1 MSDQSREQYIATF
14 ARRVLRFRVL
24 GVVAAVVSRC
34 RARVPLAFHGHRAVA
49 GHPDHVLIPGAH
61 AVPRRGADSSLH
73 TLASIPALLLFA
85 LILIVTVLL
94 RKRFAL
100 LVRIVALL
108 VVSNGATQMLK
119 YLLVRPDMEVGHS
132 LANSFPSGHVTLA
145 TSVGLALIAAVPQRW
160 KSVAGGVAWVAI
172 AFVGVTVLSLGWHRH
187 SSDVLA
193 GILVATAVALLVVP
207 SEWRPFNDHF
217 RGRSPAVLAW
227 VALVVSAIG
236 VALMA
241 WGSRTE
247 IGQPV
252 SAMQRSGSWLSWC
265 SRECFLP
272 CFQQFLIFAVSSLSV
287 LGVDHLAGN

>member
-24 GVVAAVVSRC
+24 GVVAAVVSVVALAYLSLFTVTGQWLDTLIMYSFQAHIPFQDV
-34 RARVPLAFHGHRAVA
+34 ARTV
-49 GHPDHVLIPGAH
+49 
-61 AVPRRGADSSLH
+61 LH

-145 TSVGLALIAAVPQRW
+145 ASVGLALIAAVPQRW

-172 AFVGVTVLSLGWHRH
+172 AFVGVTVLSLGWHRL
-187 SSDVLA
+187 SDVLA

-227 VALVVSAIG
+227 LALVVSAIG
-236 VALMA
+236 VALVA

-252 SAMQRSGSWLSWC
+252 SAMQITELAVMVQPGV
-265 SRECFLP
+265 FLAV
-272 CFQQFLIFAVSSLSV
+272 FSTVLIFAVSSLSV

>member
-24 GVVAAVVSRC
+24 GVVAAAVSVVALAYLSLFTVTGQWLDTLIMYSFQAHMPFQDV
-34 RARVPLAFHGHRAVA
+34 ARTV
-49 GHPDHVLIPGAH
+49 
-61 AVPRRGADSSLH
+61 LH

-172 AFVGVTVLSLGWHRH
+172 AFVGVTVLSLGWHRL
-187 SSDVLA
+187 SDVLA

-217 RGRSPAVLAW
+217 RGCSPAVLAW
-227 VALVVSAIG
+227 LALVVSAIG
-236 VALMA
+236 VALVA

-252 SAMQRSGSWLSWC
+252 SAMQITELAVTVQPGV
-265 SRECFLP
+265 FLAV
-272 CFQQFLIFAVSSLSV
+272 FSTVLIFAVSSLSV

>member
-24 GVVAAVVSRC
+24 GVVAAVVSVVALAYLSLFTVTGQWLDTLIMYSFQAHMPFQDV
-34 RARVPLAFHGHRAVA
+34 ARTV
-49 GHPDHVLIPGAH
+49 
-61 AVPRRGADSSLH
+61 LH

-172 AFVGVTVLSLGWHRH
+172 AFVGVTVLSLGWHRL
-187 SSDVLA
+187 SDVLA
-193 GILVATAVALLVVP
+193 GTLVATAVALLVVP

-252 SAMQRSGSWLSWC
+252 SAMQITELAVMVQPGV
-265 SRECFLP
+265 FLAV
-272 CFQQFLIFAVSSLSV
+272 FSTVLILAVSSLSV

>member
-24 GVVAAVVSRC
+24 GVVAAVVSVVALAYLSLFTVTGQWLDTLIMYSFQAHIPFQDV
-34 RARVPLAFHGHRAVA
+34 ARTV
-49 GHPDHVLIPGAH
+49 
-61 AVPRRGADSSLH
+61 LH

-145 TSVGLALIAAVPQRW
+145 ASVGLALIAAVPQRW

-172 AFVGVTVLSLGWHRH
+172 AFVGVTVLSLGWHRL
-187 SSDVLA
+187 SDVLA
-193 GILVATAVALLVVP
+193 GILVAAAVALLVVP

-227 VALVVSAIG
+227 LALVVSAIG

-241 WGSRTE
+241 WGSRAE

-252 SAMQRSGSWLSWC
+252 SAMQITELAVMVQPGV
-265 SRECFLP
+265 FLAV
-272 CFQQFLIFAVSSLSV
+272 FSTVLIFAVSSLSV

>member
-1 MSDQSREQYIATF
+1 MVGRLRCRIQSREQYIATF

-24 GVVAAVVSRC
+24 GVVAAAVSVVALAYLSLFTVTGQWLDTLIMYSFQAHMPFQDA
-34 RARVPLAFHGHRAVA
+34 ARTV
-49 GHPDHVLIPGAH
+49 
-61 AVPRRGADSSLH
+61 LH

-108 VVSNGATQMLK
+108 VVLSNGAACQMLK

-172 AFVGVTVLSLGWHRH
+172 AFVGVTVLSLGWHRL
-187 SSDVLA
+187 SDVLA
-193 GILVATAVALLVVP
+193 GILVATRR
-207 SEWRPFNDHF
+207 WRCWLC
-217 RGRSPAVLAW
+217 R
-227 VALVVSAIG
+227 
-236 VALMA
+236 
-241 WGSRTE
+241 
-247 IGQPV
+247 
-252 SAMQRSGSWLSWC
+252 RSGDRSTTTSRGVLLLSW
-265 SRECFLP
+265 RGWPWCFLP
-272 CFQQFLIFAVSSLSV
+272 
-287 LGVDHLAGN
+287 LAWR

>member
-24 GVVAAVVSRC
+24 GVVAAAVSVVALAYLSLFTVTGQWLDTLIMYSFQAHMPFQDV
-34 RARVPLAFHGHRAVA
+34 ARTV
-49 GHPDHVLIPGAH
+49 
-61 AVPRRGADSSLH
+61 LH

-172 AFVGVTVLSLGWHRH
+172 AFVGVTVLSLGWHRL
-187 SSDVLA
+187 SDVLA

-227 VALVVSAIG
+227 LALVVSAIG
-236 VALMA
+236 VALVA

-252 SAMQRSGSWLSWC
+252 SAMQITELAVMVQPGV
-265 SRECFLP
+265 FLAV
-272 CFQQFLIFAVSSLSV
+272 FSTDLILAVSSLSV

>member
-24 GVVAAVVSRC
+24 GVVAAVVSVVALAYLSLFTVTGQWLDTLIMSSFQAHIPFQDV
-34 RARVPLAFHGHRAVA
+34 ARTV
-49 GHPDHVLIPGAH
+49 
-61 AVPRRGADSSLH
+61 LH

-145 TSVGLALIAAVPQRW
+145 ASVGLALIAAVPQRW

-172 AFVGVTVLSLGWHRH
+172 AFVGVTVLSLGWHRL
-187 SSDVLA
+187 SDVLA
-193 GILVATAVALLVVP
+193 GILVAAAVALLVVP

-227 VALVVSAIG
+227 LALVVSAIG

-241 WGSRTE
+241 WGSRAE

-252 SAMQRSGSWLSWC
+252 SAMQITELAVMVQPGV
-265 SRECFLP
+265 FLAV
-272 CFQQFLIFAVSSLSV
+272 FSTVLILAVSSLSV

>member
-24 GVVAAVVSRC
+24 GVVAAVVSVVALAYLSLFTVTGQWLDTLIMYSFQAHIPFQDV
-34 RARVPLAFHGHRAVA
+34 ARTV
-49 GHPDHVLIPGAH
+49 
-61 AVPRRGADSSLH
+61 LH

-172 AFVGVTVLSLGWHRH
+172 AFVGVTVLSLGWHRL
-187 SSDVLA
+187 SDVLA

-227 VALVVSAIG
+227 LALVVSAIG

-252 SAMQRSGSWLSWC
+252 SAMQITELAVMVQPGV
-265 SRECFLP
+265 FLAV
-272 CFQQFLIFAVSSLSV
+272 FSTVLIFAVSSLSV

>member
-24 GVVAAVVSRC
+24 GVVAAAVSVVALAYLSLFTVTGQWLDTLIMYSFQAHIPFQDV
-34 RARVPLAFHGHRAVA
+34 ARTV
-49 GHPDHVLIPGAH
+49 
-61 AVPRRGADSSLH
+61 LH

-145 TSVGLALIAAVPQRW
+145 ASVGLALIAAVPQRW

-172 AFVGVTVLSLGWHRH
+172 AFVGVTVLSLGWHRL
-187 SSDVLA
+187 SDVLA
-193 GILVATAVALLVVP
+193 GILVAAAVALLVVP

-227 VALVVSAIG
+227 LALVVSAIG

-241 WGSRTE
+241 WGSRAE

-252 SAMQRSGSWLSWC
+252 SAMQITELAVMVQPGV
-265 SRECFLP
+265 FLAV
-272 CFQQFLIFAVSSLSV
+272 FSTVLIFAVSSLSV

>member
-24 GVVAAVVSRC
+24 GVVAAVVSVVALAYLSLFTVTGQWLDTLIMYSFQAHIPFQDV
-34 RARVPLAFHGHRAVA
+34 ARTV
-49 GHPDHVLIPGAH
+49 
-61 AVPRRGADSSLH
+61 LH

-172 AFVGVTVLSLGWHRH
+172 AFVGVTVLSLGWHRL
-187 SSDVLA
+187 SDVLA

-252 SAMQRSGSWLSWC
+252 SAMQITELAVMVQPGV
-265 SRECFLP
+265 FLAV
-272 CFQQFLIFAVSSLSV
+272 FSTVLIFAVSSLSV

>member
-24 GVVAAVVSRC
+24 GVVAAVVSVVALAYLSLFTVTGQWLDTLIMYSFQAHMPFQDV
-34 RARVPLAFHGHRAVA
+34 ARTV
-49 GHPDHVLIPGAH
+49 
-61 AVPRRGADSSLH
+61 LH

-172 AFVGVTVLSLGWHRH
+172 AFVGVTVLSLGWHRL
-187 SSDVLA
+187 SDVLA

-227 VALVVSAIG
+227 LALVVSAIG

-241 WGSRTE
+241 WGSRAE

-252 SAMQRSGSWLSWC
+252 SAMQITELAVMVQPGV
-265 SRECFLP
+265 FLAV
-272 CFQQFLIFAVSSLSV
+272 FSTVLIFAVSSLSV

>member
-24 GVVAAVVSRC
+24 GVVAAAVSVVALAYLSLFTVTGQWLDTLIMYSFQAHMPFQDV
-34 RARVPLAFHGHRAVA
+34 ARTV
-49 GHPDHVLIPGAH
+49 
-61 AVPRRGADSSLH
+61 LH

-172 AFVGVTVLSLGWHRH
+172 AFVGVTVLSLGWHRL
-187 SSDVLA
+187 SDVLA
-193 GILVATAVALLVVP
+193 GILVAAAVALLVVP

-227 VALVVSAIG
+227 LALVVSAIG
-236 VALMA
+236 VALMT

-252 SAMQRSGSWLSWC
+252 SAMQITELAVMVQPGV
-265 SRECFLP
+265 FLAV
-272 CFQQFLIFAVSSLSV
+272 FSTVLILAVSSLSV

>member
-24 GVVAAVVSRC
+24 GVVAAVVSVGALAYLSLFTVTGQWLDTLIMYSFQAHMPFQDV
-34 RARVPLAFHGHRAVA
+34 ARTV
-49 GHPDHVLIPGAH
+49 
-61 AVPRRGADSSLH
+61 LH

-172 AFVGVTVLSLGWHRH
+172 AFVGVTVLSLGWHRL
-187 SSDVLA
+187 SDVLA

-227 VALVVSAIG
+227 LALVVSAIG

-241 WGSRTE
+241 WGSRAE

-252 SAMQRSGSWLSWC
+252 SAMQITELAVMVQPGV
-265 SRECFLP
+265 FLAV
-272 CFQQFLIFAVSSLSV
+272 FSTVLIFAVSSLSV

>member
-24 GVVAAVVSRC
+24 GVVAAVVSVVALAYLSLFTVTGQWLDTLIMYSFQAHIPFQDV
-34 RARVPLAFHGHRAVA
+34 ARTV
-49 GHPDHVLIPGAH
+49 
-61 AVPRRGADSSLH
+61 LH

-145 TSVGLALIAAVPQRW
+145 ASVGLALIAAVPQRW

-172 AFVGVTVLSLGWHRH
+172 AFVGVTVLSLGWHRL
-187 SSDVLA
+187 SDVLA

-227 VALVVSAIG
+227 VALVFSAIG

-252 SAMQRSGSWLSWC
+252 SAMQITELAVMVQPGV
-265 SRECFLP
+265 FLAV
-272 CFQQFLIFAVSSLSV
+272 FSTVLIFAVSSLSV
-287 LGVDHLAGN
+287 LGVNHLAGN

>member
-24 GVVAAVVSRC
+24 GVVAAVVSVVALAYLSLFTVTGQWLDTLIMYSFQAHMPFQDV
-34 RARVPLAFHGHRAVA
+34 ARTV
-49 GHPDHVLIPGAH
+49 
-61 AVPRRGADSSLH
+61 LH

-145 TSVGLALIAAVPQRW
+145 ASVGLALIAAVPQRW

-172 AFVGVTVLSLGWHRH
+172 AFVGVTVLSLGWHRL
-187 SSDVLA
+187 SDVLA
-193 GILVATAVALLVVP
+193 GILVAAAVALLVVP

-227 VALVVSAIG
+227 LALVVSAIG

-241 WGSRTE
+241 WGSRAE

-252 SAMQRSGSWLSWC
+252 SAMQITELAVMVQPGV
-265 SRECFLP
+265 FLAV
-272 CFQQFLIFAVSSLSV
+272 FSTVLILAVSSLSV

>member
-24 GVVAAVVSRC
+24 GVVAAVVSVVALAYLSLFTVTGQWLDTLIMYSFQAHMPFQDV
-34 RARVPLAFHGHRAVA
+34 ARTV
-49 GHPDHVLIPGAH
+49 
-61 AVPRRGADSSLH
+61 LH

-172 AFVGVTVLSLGWHRH
+172 AFVGVTVLSLGWHRL
-187 SSDVLA
+187 SDVLA

-252 SAMQRSGSWLSWC
+252 SAMQITELAVMVQPGV
-265 SRECFLP
+265 FLAV
-272 CFQQFLIFAVSSLSV
+272 FSTVLIFAVSSLSV
-287 LGVDHLAGN
+287 LGVNHLAGN

>member
-14 ARRVLRFRVL
+14 ARRVLRFRFL
-24 GVVAAVVSRC
+24 GVVAAAVSVVALAYLSLFTVTGQWLDTLIMYSFQAHIPFQDV
-34 RARVPLAFHGHRAVA
+34 ARTV
-49 GHPDHVLIPGAH
+49 
-61 AVPRRGADSSLH
+61 LH

-172 AFVGVTVLSLGWHRH
+172 AFVGVTVLSLGWHRL
-187 SSDVLA
+187 SDVLA

-252 SAMQRSGSWLSWC
+252 SAVQITELAVMVQPGV
-265 SRECFLP
+265 FLAV
-272 CFQQFLIFAVSSLSV
+272 FSTVLIFAVSSLSV
-287 LGVDHLAGN
+287 LGVNHLAGN

>member
-24 GVVAAVVSRC
+24 GVVAAAVSVVALAYLSLFTVTGQWLDTLIMYSFQAHMPFQDV
-34 RARVPLAFHGHRAVA
+34 ARTV
-49 GHPDHVLIPGAH
+49 
-61 AVPRRGADSSLH
+61 LH

-172 AFVGVTVLSLGWHRH
+172 AFVGVTVLSLGWHRL
-187 SSDVLA
+187 SDVLA

-217 RGRSPAVLAW
+217 RGHSPAVLAW

-252 SAMQRSGSWLSWC
+252 SAMQITELAVMVQPGV
-265 SRECFLP
+265 FLAV
-272 CFQQFLIFAVSSLSV
+272 FSTVLIFAVSSLSV

>member
-24 GVVAAVVSRC
+24 GVVAAVVSVVALAYLSLFTVTGQWLDTLIMYSFQAHMPFQDV
-34 RARVPLAFHGHRAVA
+34 ARTV
-49 GHPDHVLIPGAH
+49 
-61 AVPRRGADSSLH
+61 LH

-145 TSVGLALIAAVPQRW
+145 ASVGLALIAAVPQRW

-172 AFVGVTVLSLGWHRH
+172 AFVGVTVLSLGWHRL
-187 SSDVLA
+187 SDVLA

-227 VALVVSAIG
+227 LALVVSAIG

-252 SAMQRSGSWLSWC
+252 SAMQITELAVTVQPGV
-265 SRECFLP
+265 FLAV
-272 CFQQFLIFAVSSLSV
+272 FSTVLIFAVSSLSV

>member
-24 GVVAAVVSRC
+24 GVVAAVVSVVALAYLSLFTVTGQWLDTLIMYSFQAHMPFQDV
-34 RARVPLAFHGHRAVA
+34 ARTV
-49 GHPDHVLIPGAH
+49 
-61 AVPRRGADSSLH
+61 LH

-172 AFVGVTVLSLGWHRH
+172 AFVGVTVLSLGWHRL
-187 SSDVLA
+187 SDVLA
-193 GILVATAVALLVVP
+193 GTLVATAVALLVVP

-227 VALVVSAIG
+227 LALVVSAIG

-241 WGSRTE
+241 WGSRAE

-252 SAMQRSGSWLSWC
+252 SAMQITELAVTVQPGV
-265 SRECFLP
+265 FLAV
-272 CFQQFLIFAVSSLSV
+272 FSTVLIFAVSSLSV

>member
-24 GVVAAVVSRC
+24 GVVAAAVSVVALAYLSLFTVTGQWLDTLIMYSFQAHMPFQDV
-34 RARVPLAFHGHRAVA
+34 ARTV
-49 GHPDHVLIPGAH
+49 
-61 AVPRRGADSSLH
+61 LH

-172 AFVGVTVLSLGWHRH
+172 AFVGVTVLSLGWHRL
-187 SSDVLA
+187 SDVLA

-227 VALVVSAIG
+227 LALVVSAIG

-252 SAMQRSGSWLSWC
+252 SAMQITELAVMVQPGV
-265 SRECFLP
+265 FLAV
-272 CFQQFLIFAVSSLSV
+272 FSTVLIFAVSSLSV

>member
-24 GVVAAVVSRC
+24 GVVAAVVSVVALAYLSLFTVTGQC
-34 RARVPLAFHGHRAVA
+34 LDTLIMYSFQAHMPFQDVARTV
-49 GHPDHVLIPGAH
+49 
-61 AVPRRGADSSLH
+61 LH

-100 LVRIVALL
+100 LVRVVALL

-172 AFVGVTVLSLGWHRH
+172 AFVGVTVLSLGWHRL
-187 SSDVLA
+187 SDVLA
-193 GILVATAVALLVVP
+193 GTLVATAVALLVVP

-227 VALVVSAIG
+227 LALVVSAIG

-252 SAMQRSGSWLSWC
+252 SAMQITELAVTVQPGV
-265 SRECFLP
+265 FLAV
-272 CFQQFLIFAVSSLSV
+272 FSTVLIFAVSSLSV

>member
-24 GVVAAVVSRC
+24 GVVAAVVSVVALAYLSLFTVTGQWLDTLIMYSFQAHMPFQDV
-34 RARVPLAFHGHRAVA
+34 ARTV
-49 GHPDHVLIPGAH
+49 
-61 AVPRRGADSSLH
+61 LH

-172 AFVGVTVLSLGWHRH
+172 AFVGVTVLSLGWHRL
-187 SSDVLA
+187 SDVLA
-193 GILVATAVALLVVP
+193 GTLVATAVALLVVP

-227 VALVVSAIG
+227 LALVVSAIG

-252 SAMQRSGSWLSWC
+252 SAMQITELAVTVQPGVLLAVFSTV
-265 SRECFLP
+265 
-272 CFQQFLIFAVSSLSV
+272 LIFAVSSLSV

>member
-24 GVVAAVVSRC
+24 GVVAAVVSVVALAYLSLFTVTGQWLDTLIMYSFQAHIPFQDV
-34 RARVPLAFHGHRAVA
+34 ARTV
-49 GHPDHVLIPGAH
+49 
-61 AVPRRGADSSLH
+61 LH

-145 TSVGLALIAAVPQRW
+145 ASVGLALIAAVPQRW

-172 AFVGVTVLSLGWHRH
+172 AFVGVTVLSLGWHRL
-187 SSDVLA
+187 SDVLA

-227 VALVVSAIG
+227 LALVVSAIG

-241 WGSRTE
+241 WGSRAE

-252 SAMQRSGSWLSWC
+252 SAMQITELAVMVQPGV
-265 SRECFLP
+265 FLAV
-272 CFQQFLIFAVSSLSV
+272 FSTVLIFAVSSLSV

>member
-24 GVVAAVVSRC
+24 GVVAAVVSVVALAYLSLFTVTGQWLDTLIMYSFQAHMPFQDV
-34 RARVPLAFHGHRAVA
+34 ARTV
-49 GHPDHVLIPGAH
+49 
-61 AVPRRGADSSLH
+61 LH

-172 AFVGVTVLSLGWHRH
+172 AFVGVTVLSLGWHRL
-187 SSDVLA
+187 SDVLA

-227 VALVVSAIG
+227 LALVVSAIG

-252 SAMQRSGSWLSWC
+252 SAMQITELAVMVQPGV
-265 SRECFLP
+265 FLAV
-272 CFQQFLIFAVSSLSV
+272 FSTVLIFAVSSLSV

>member
-24 GVVAAVVSRC
+24 GVVAAVVSVVALAYLSLFTVTGQWLDTLIMYSFQAHIPFQDV
-34 RARVPLAFHGHRAVA
+34 ARTV
-49 GHPDHVLIPGAH
+49 
-61 AVPRRGADSSLH
+61 LH

-172 AFVGVTVLSLGWHRH
+172 AFVGVTVLSLGWHRL
-187 SSDVLA
+187 SDVLA

-227 VALVVSAIG
+227 LALVVSAIG

-241 WGSRTE
+241 WGSRAE

-252 SAMQRSGSWLSWC
+252 SAMQITELAVMVQPGV
-265 SRECFLP
+265 FLAV
-272 CFQQFLIFAVSSLSV
+272 FSTVLIFAVSSLSV

>member
-1 MSDQSREQYIATF
+1 MSEQSREQHIAAF
-14 ARRVLRFRVL
+14 ARRVLRFRGLAAVT
-24 GVVAAVVSRC
+24 AVVSIVALAYLSLFTVTGQWLDTLIMYSFQAHMPFQDV
-34 RARVPLAFHGHRAVA
+34 ARTV
-49 GHPDHVLIPGAH
+49 
-61 AVPRRGADSSLH
+61 LH

-172 AFVGVTVLSLGWHRH
+172 AFVGVTVLSLGWHRL
-187 SSDVLA
+187 SDVLA

-227 VALVVSAIG
+227 LALVVSAIG

-252 SAMQRSGSWLSWC
+252 SAMQITELAVTVQPGV
-265 SRECFLP
+265 FLAV
-272 CFQQFLIFAVSSLSV
+272 FSTVLVFAVSSLSV

>member
-24 GVVAAVVSRC
+24 GVVAAAVSVVALAYLSLFTVTGQWLDTLIMYSFQAHMPFQDV
-34 RARVPLAFHGHRAVA
+34 ARTV
-49 GHPDHVLIPGAH
+49 
-61 AVPRRGADSSLH
+61 LH

-145 TSVGLALIAAVPQRW
+145 ASVGLALIAAVPQRW

-172 AFVGVTVLSLGWHRH
+172 AFVGVTVLSLGWHRL
-187 SSDVLA
+187 SDVLA
-193 GILVATAVALLVVP
+193 GILVAAAVALLVVP

-227 VALVVSAIG
+227 LALVVSAIG

-241 WGSRTE
+241 WGSRAE

-252 SAMQRSGSWLSWC
+252 SAMQITELAVMVQPGV
-265 SRECFLP
+265 FLAV
-272 CFQQFLIFAVSSLSV
+272 FSTVLIFAVSSLSV

>member
-24 GVVAAVVSRC
+24 GVVAAVVSVVALAYLSLFTVTGQWLDTLIMYSFQAHMPFQDV
-34 RARVPLAFHGHRAVA
+34 ARTV
-49 GHPDHVLIPGAH
+49 
-61 AVPRRGADSSLH
+61 LH

-172 AFVGVTVLSLGWHRH
+172 AFVGVTVLSLGWHRL
-187 SSDVLA
+187 SDVLA

-217 RGRSPAVLAW
+217 RGHSPAVLAW

-236 VALMA
+236 VALMT

-252 SAMQRSGSWLSWC
+252 SAMQITELAVMVQPGV
-265 SRECFLP
+265 FLAV
-272 CFQQFLIFAVSSLSV
+272 FSTVLILAVSSLSV

>member
-24 GVVAAVVSRC
+24 GVVAAVVSVVALAYLSLFTVTGQWLDTLIMYSFQAHIPFQDV
-34 RARVPLAFHGHRAVA
+34 ARTV
-49 GHPDHVLIPGAH
+49 
-61 AVPRRGADSSLH
+61 LH

-172 AFVGVTVLSLGWHRH
+172 AFVGVTVLSLGWHRL
-187 SSDVLA
+187 SDVLA
-193 GILVATAVALLVVP
+193 GILVAAAVALLVVP

-227 VALVVSAIG
+227 LALVVSAIG

-241 WGSRTE
+241 WGSRAE

-252 SAMQRSGSWLSWC
+252 SAMQITELAVMVQPGV
-265 SRECFLP
+265 FLAV
-272 CFQQFLIFAVSSLSV
+272 FSTVLIFAVSSLSV

>member
-24 GVVAAVVSRC
+24 GVVAAAVSVVALAYLSLFTVTGQWLDTLIMYSFQAHIPFQDV
-34 RARVPLAFHGHRAVA
+34 ARTV
-49 GHPDHVLIPGAH
+49 
-61 AVPRRGADSSLH
+61 LH

-172 AFVGVTVLSLGWHRH
+172 AFVGVTVLSLGWHRL
-187 SSDVLA
+187 SDVLA

-252 SAMQRSGSWLSWC
+252 SAMQITELAVMVQPGV
-265 SRECFLP
+265 FLAV
-272 CFQQFLIFAVSSLSV
+272 FSTVLIFAVSSLSV

>member
-24 GVVAAVVSRC
+24 GVVAAVVSVVALAYLSLFTVTGQWLDTLIMYSFQAHMPFQDV
-34 RARVPLAFHGHRAVA
+34 ARTV
-49 GHPDHVLIPGAH
+49 
-61 AVPRRGADSSLH
+61 LH

-172 AFVGVTVLSLGWHRH
+172 AFVGVTVLSLGWHRL
-187 SSDVLA
+187 SDVLA
-193 GILVATAVALLVVP
+193 GILVAAAVALLVVP

-227 VALVVSAIG
+227 LALVVSAIG

-241 WGSRTE
+241 WGSRAE

-252 SAMQRSGSWLSWC
+252 SAMQITELAVMVQPGV
-265 SRECFLP
+265 FLAV
-272 CFQQFLIFAVSSLSV
+272 FSTVLIFAVSSLSV

>member
-24 GVVAAVVSRC
+24 GVVAAVVSVVALAYLSLFTVTGQWLDTLIMYSFQAHMPFQDV
-34 RARVPLAFHGHRAVA
+34 ARTV
-49 GHPDHVLIPGAH
+49 
-61 AVPRRGADSSLH
+61 LH

-172 AFVGVTVLSLGWHRH
+172 AFVGVTVLSLGWHRL
-187 SSDVLA
+187 SDVLA

-217 RGRSPAVLAW
+217 RGHSPAVLAW

-252 SAMQRSGSWLSWC
+252 SAMQITELAVMVQPGV
-265 SRECFLP
+265 FLAV
-272 CFQQFLIFAVSSLSV
+272 FSTVLILAVSSLSV

>member
-24 GVVAAVVSRC
+24 GVVAAVVSVVALAYLSLFTVTGQWLDTLIMYSFQAHMPFQDV
-34 RARVPLAFHGHRAVA
+34 ARTV
-49 GHPDHVLIPGAH
+49 
-61 AVPRRGADSSLH
+61 LH

-145 TSVGLALIAAVPQRW
+145 ASVGLALIAAVPQRW

-172 AFVGVTVLSLGWHRH
+172 AFVGVTVLSLGWHRL
-187 SSDVLA
+187 SDVLA

-227 VALVVSAIG
+227 LALVVSAIG

-241 WGSRTE
+241 WGSRTKM
-247 IGQPV
+247 GQPV
-252 SAMQRSGSWLSWC
+252 SAMQITELAVTVQPGV
-265 SRECFLP
+265 FLAV
-272 CFQQFLIFAVSSLSV
+272 FSTVLIFAVSSLSV

>member
-24 GVVAAVVSRC
+24 GVVAAVVSVVALAYLSLFTVTGQC
-34 RARVPLAFHGHRAVA
+34 LDTLIMYSFQAHMPFQDVARTV
-49 GHPDHVLIPGAH
+49 
-61 AVPRRGADSSLH
+61 LH

-172 AFVGVTVLSLGWHRH
+172 AFVGVTVLSLGWHRL
-187 SSDVLA
+187 SDVLA

-227 VALVVSAIG
+227 LALVVSAIG

-252 SAMQRSGSWLSWC
+252 SAMQITELAVTVQPGV
-265 SRECFLP
+265 FLAV
-272 CFQQFLIFAVSSLSV
+272 FSTVLIFAVSSLSV

>member
-1 MSDQSREQYIATF
+1 MSEQSREQHIAAF
-14 ARRVLRFRVL
+14 ARRVLRFRGLAAVT
-24 GVVAAVVSRC
+24 AVVSIVALAYLSLFTVTGQWLDTLIMYSFQAHMPFQDV
-34 RARVPLAFHGHRAVA
+34 ARTV
-49 GHPDHVLIPGAH
+49 
-61 AVPRRGADSSLH
+61 LH

-172 AFVGVTVLSLGWHRH
+172 AFVGVTVLSLGWHRL
-187 SSDVLA
+187 SDVLA

-252 SAMQRSGSWLSWC
+252 SAMQITELAVTVQPGV
-265 SRECFLP
+265 FLAV
-272 CFQQFLIFAVSSLSV
+272 FSTVLIFAVSSLSV

>member
-24 GVVAAVVSRC
+24 GVVAAVVSVVALAYLSLFTVTGQWLDTLIMYSFQAHMPFQDV
-34 RARVPLAFHGHRAVA
+34 ARTV
-49 GHPDHVLIPGAH
+49 
-61 AVPRRGADSSLH
+61 LH

-145 TSVGLALIAAVPQRW
+145 ASVGLALIAAVPQRW

-172 AFVGVTVLSLGWHRH
+172 AFVGVTVLSLGWHRL
-187 SSDVLA
+187 SDVLA

-227 VALVVSAIG
+227 LALVVSAIG

-252 SAMQRSGSWLSWC
+252 SAMQITELAVMVQPGV
-265 SRECFLP
+265 FLAV
-272 CFQQFLIFAVSSLSV
+272 FSTVLIFAVSSLSV

>member
-24 GVVAAVVSRC
+24 GVVAAAVSVFALAYLSLFTVTGQWLDTLIMYSFQAHMPFQDV
-34 RARVPLAFHGHRAVA
+34 ARTV
-49 GHPDHVLIPGAH
+49 
-61 AVPRRGADSSLH
+61 LH

-172 AFVGVTVLSLGWHRH
+172 AFVGVTVLSLGWHRL
-187 SSDVLA
+187 SDVLA

-227 VALVVSAIG
+227 LALVVSAIG

-241 WGSRTE
+241 WGSRAE

-252 SAMQRSGSWLSWC
+252 SAMQITELAVMVQPGV
-265 SRECFLP
+265 FLAV
-272 CFQQFLIFAVSSLSV
+272 FSTVLIFAVSSLSV

>member
-24 GVVAAVVSRC
+24 GVVAAVVSVVALAYLSLFTVTGQWLDTLIMYSFQAHIPFQDV
-34 RARVPLAFHGHRAVA
+34 ARTV
-49 GHPDHVLIPGAH
+49 
-61 AVPRRGADSSLH
+61 LH

-145 TSVGLALIAAVPQRW
+145 ASVGLALIAAVPQRW

-172 AFVGVTVLSLGWHRH
+172 AFVGVTVLSLGWHRL
-187 SSDVLA
+187 SDVLA
-193 GILVATAVALLVVP
+193 GILVAAAVALLVVP

-227 VALVVSAIG
+227 LALVASAIG

-252 SAMQRSGSWLSWC
+252 SAMQITELAVMVQPGV
-265 SRECFLP
+265 FLAV
-272 CFQQFLIFAVSSLSV
+272 FSTVLIFAVSSLSV